1 MVKKNYEKI
10 LIIKWGA
17 LGDLVASTSAIKAVR
32 DNFPKSRITLLTNPL
47 MQQLIPPG
55 FLVDEHII
63 VNTNRNK
70 VEDSLF
76 KQLLIALKLRR
87 KKFDLAVN
95 LRWTSERA
103 ALLTYLSGAA
113 ERVSSGPK
121 KMMNLYTVQL
131 DHPVGRF
138 HEINRNLD
146 IVRAL
151 GLTVTDDN
159 PITYISD
166 DDKRFAENF
175 YRNNNLKKATSITIH
190 PGASRPIRAW
200 LPERFSEI
208 GKRLIEKFGVS
219 VIVTWGKNESELAD
233 KVVEA
238 IGAGAVKAPETN
250 TIGQLAALIENS
262 KLFFSNCTGPM
273 NVAVAVRTP
282 VVALLGSSDPTD
294 WGAYGSQHINI
305 KSPLKLEH
313 YSDEDERKAM
323 EQISIE
329 MVWEKISNRI
339 LELNAVDRY

>member
-1 MVKKNYEKI
+1 MVKKNFKRI

-17 LGDLVASTSAIKAVR
+17 LGDLVAATSAIKAVR
-32 DNFPKSRITLLTNPL
+32 DNFPKARITLLTNPL
-47 MQQLIPPG
+47 MKQLIPPG

-63 VNTNRNK
+63 VITNRNK
-70 VEDSLF
+70 VKDSLF
-76 KQLLIALKLRR
+76 KQILIALKLRR
-87 KKFDLAVN
+87 IKFDLAIN

-103 ALLTYLSGAA
+103 ALLTYLSGAT

-121 KMMNLYTVQL
+121 KMMNLYTIQL
-131 DHPVGRF
+131 EHPIGRY

-151 GLTVTDDN
+151 DLTINDDK

-166 DDKRFAENF
+166 DDKRLAENF
-175 YRNNNLKKATSITIH
+175 YYKNNLKKATSITIH

-200 LPERFSEI
+200 LPERFAEI

-219 VIVTWGKNESELAD
+219 VIITWGKNESELAD
-233 KVVEA
+233 KVVDLIGSGA
-238 IGAGAVKAPETN
+238 IKAPETN
-250 TIGQLAALIENS
+250 TISQLAALIQNS

-282 VVALLGSSDPTD
+282 VIALLGSSDPTD
-294 WGAYGSQHINI
+294 WGAFGPQHINI

-323 EQISIE
+323 EQISVE
-329 MVWEKISNRI
+329 MVWEKISKRI
-339 LELNAVDRY
+339 MELNTANLL

>member
-1 MVKKNYEKI
+1 MVKKNFERI

-17 LGDLVASTSAIKAVR
+17 LGDLVAATSAIKAVR

-47 MQQLIPPG
+47 MKQLIPSG
-55 FLVDEHII
+55 FLADEHII

-70 VEDSLF
+70 VEDSLL

-87 KKFDLAVN
+87 KKFDLAIN

-103 ALLTYLSGAA
+103 ALLTYLSGAK

-121 KMMNLYTVQL
+121 KMMNLYTIKL
-131 DHPVGRF
+131 DHPIGRY

-151 GLTVTDDN
+151 GLTINDDN
-159 PITYISD
+159 PVTYISND
-166 DDKRFAENF
+166 EKKFAEIF
-175 YRNNNLKKATSITIH
+175 YNKNNLGKTNSIIIH
-190 PGASRPIRAW
+190 PGASRAIRAW
-200 LPERFSEI
+200 LPDRFSEI
-208 GKRLIEKFGVS
+208 GKRLIEKFSVS
-219 VIVTWGKNESELAD
+219 VIVTWGNSESELAD

-238 IGAGAVKAPETN
+238 IGPGAIKAPETN
-250 TIGQLAALIENS
+250 TIGQLAALIQNS

-282 VVALLGSSDPTD
+282 VIALLGSSDPTD
-294 WGAYGSQHINI
+294 WGAYGSKHINI
-305 KSPLKLEH
+305 KSPLRLEH

-323 EQISIE
+323 EQISVE
-329 MVWEKISNRI
+329 MVWEIISKRI
-339 LELNAVDRY
+339 VELNAAGKF

>member
-1 MVKKNYEKI
+1 MVKKNFERI

-17 LGDLVASTSAIKAVR
+17 LGDLVAATSAIKAVR

-47 MQQLIPPG
+47 MKQLIPSG
-55 FLVDEHII
+55 FLADEHII

-70 VEDSLF
+70 VEDSLL

-87 KKFDLAVN
+87 KKFDLAIN

-103 ALLTYLSGAA
+103 ALLTYLSGAK

-131 DHPVGRF
+131 DHPIGRY

-151 GLTVTDDN
+151 GLTINDDN
-159 PITYISD
+159 PVTYISND
-166 DDKRFAENF
+166 EKKFAEIF
-175 YRNNNLKKATSITIH
+175 YNKNNLGKTNSIIIH
-190 PGASRPIRAW
+190 PGASRAIRAW
-200 LPERFSEI
+200 PPERFSEI
-208 GKRLIEKFGVS
+208 GKRLIEKFSVS
-219 VIVTWGKNESELAD
+219 VIVTWGNSESELAD
-233 KVVEA
+233 KVVDA
-238 IGAGAVKAPETN
+238 IGQGAIKAPETN
-250 TIGQLAALIENS
+250 TIGQLAALIQNS

-282 VVALLGSSDPTD
+282 VIALLGSSDPTD
-294 WGAYGSQHINI
+294 WGAYGSKHINI
-305 KSPLKLEH
+305 KSPLRLEH

-323 EQISIE
+323 EQISVE
-329 MVWEKISNRI
+329 MVWEIISKRI
-339 LELNAVDRY
+339 VELNAAGKF